1 MLVIGVFLLKKM
13 TGNTNFI
20 QKYQDSLDVLSSE
33 TVEYI
38 RGIQVIKIFGAKA
51 TSFKALNKAINDYA
65 KFAYKYSLSGKTP
78 FILFNGYF
86 WYSLH
91 FDSSYN
97 LFITSLTTPKILA
110 VDLLML
116 FLSGI
121 IFVSFMRIMY
131 VSMHLF
137 EARYAVETLDSLY
150 LEMKQDQLKYGNET
164 QIKIVT
170 LHLKMSAFH
179 TKKSVF

>member
-1 MLVIGVFLLKKM
+1 M
-13 TGNTNFI
+13 
-20 QKYQDSLDVLSSE
+20 LSSE

-38 RGIQVIKIFGAKA
+38 RGIQVIKIFGAKV

-116 FLSGI
+116 FL
-121 IFVSFMRIMY
+121 VE
-131 VSMHLF
+131 LF
-137 EARYAVETLDSLY
+137 LFLS
-150 LEMKQDQLKYGNET
+150 
-164 QIKIVT
+164 
-170 LHLKMSAFH
+170 
-179 TKKSVF
+179 

>member
-1 MLVIGVFLLKKM
+1 MAIAHLIPDSAQAIVTPVLSVALGFFINFKIGLVLIAMLVIGVFLLKKM
-13 TGNTNFI
+13 TENTNFI
-20 QKYQDSLDVLSSE
+20 QKYQESLDVLSSE

-38 RGIQVIKIFGAKA
+38 RGIQVIKIFGAKV

-78 FILFNGYF
+78 FVLFNGYF
-86 WYSLH
+86 WHSLH

-116 FLSGI
+116 F
-121 IFVSFMRIMY
+121 FKWNYFCFFHENNVCK
-131 VSMHLF
+131 
-137 EARYAVETLDSLY
+137 YALV
-150 LEMKQDQLKYGNET
+150 
-164 QIKIVT
+164 
-170 LHLKMSAFH
+170 
-179 TKKSVF
+179 